1 MIRVLLAE
9 DQGLVSDAL
18 ATLLGLEG
26 DFDVVGTAGDGEE
39 AVRKAA
45 ALRPDLALLDI
56 EMPKMSGLDAA
67 THILRDVR
75 GVRGVRVVLLTT
87 FVRPGYLRRALEA
100 GVHGYLLKDGKV
112 EQLAAHLRSIMAGQ
126 RVFDPALM
134 MAAMEADNPLSAREM
149 DVLRLAKRGFT
160 TRQMAKELFLSEG
173 TVRNYLSGALMKLG
187 CSTRQEAIRK
197 ADEMGWL

>member
-1 MIRVLLAE
+1 VIRVLLAE

-67 THILRDVR
+67 VHILRD
-75 GVRGVRVVLLTT
+75 VRGVRVVLLTT
-87 FVRPGYLRRALEA
+87 FARPGYLRRALEA

-134 MAAMEADNPLSAREM
+134 MAAMETDNPLSAREM

-197 ADEMGWL
+197 ADDMGWL